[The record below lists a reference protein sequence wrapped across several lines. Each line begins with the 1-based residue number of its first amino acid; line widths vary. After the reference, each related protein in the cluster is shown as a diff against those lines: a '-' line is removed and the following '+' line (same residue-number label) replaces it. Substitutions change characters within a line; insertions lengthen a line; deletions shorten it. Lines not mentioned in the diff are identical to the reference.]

1 MTPKISDS
9 ANLAVAIN
17 DIATIKE
24 DVKEIKIK
32 LETDYITKD
41 TFDSLHEQVTLLRN
55 IVYGLIG
62 LVMIAFIG
70 ALIKLV
76 FLQ

>member
-1 MTPKISDS
+1 MIKREDVAS
-9 ANLAVAIN
+9 LAVAIN
-17 DIATIKE
+17 DISTIKE

-32 LETDYITKD
+32 LEQDYVSKEA
-41 TFDSLHEQVTLLRN
+41 FDSLREQVTLLRN
-55 IVYGLIG
+55 MMYGVIGIVM
-62 LVMIAFIG
+62 VAFIG